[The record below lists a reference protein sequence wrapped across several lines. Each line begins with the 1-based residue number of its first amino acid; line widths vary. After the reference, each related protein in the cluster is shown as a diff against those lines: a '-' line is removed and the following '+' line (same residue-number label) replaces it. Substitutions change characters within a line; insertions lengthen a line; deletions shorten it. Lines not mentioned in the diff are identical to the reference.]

1 MQQSTPEQMNAQLL
15 GAMQK
20 STGIKCSNCEG
31 FFFEPTVLL
40 RKISRFLLT
49 PPGTQDA
56 IFPVQA
62 FRCQDCQMPLLEM
75 FPEGMQDVE
84 EALGITKQPDSKIKL
99 T

>member
-1 MQQSTPEQMNAQLL
+1 MQQPTPEQMNAQLL

-20 STGIKCSNCEG
+20 STGIKCSNCGG

-40 RKISRFLLT
+40 RKISRFVT
-49 PPGTQDA
+49 GQPQDT

>member
-1 MQQSTPEQMNAQLL
+1 MQPTPEQMNAQLL

-31 FFFEPTVLL
+31 FFFEPSVLL
-40 RKISRFLLT
+40 RKISRFVT
-49 PPGTQDA
+49 GQPQDT